1 MSLAPPEGTRYT
13 LPEQQAQLHHITER
27 LRRLYESWG
36 YEPVAVPALERY
48 DPHHPAAHKSFKL
61 SDRDGQVLALR
72 ADFTPALARL
82 IKASYP
88 EDDRPRRFWYSGT
101 LWQAIHPDVARTR
114 EFTQIG
120 LELVGV
126 SNARADAE
134 LIHLAR
140 ESVREVGLAP
150 RVEIGNPGVVRALL
164 NLAGIPEGEREVLA
178 DAIHRKDQR
187 TIRDLLDARP
197 LAADLRQA
205 LLTVPDL
212 YGDVRVLAE
221 GRRAMPWPETVA
233 ELDRLE
239 AILGEFE
246 DDSEL
251 LLDLGMARR
260 LAYYTGMMFSAYTF
274 DFGQP
279 LLGGGRYDGALL
291 PYAAGFALG
300 LERLLRAL
308 NGRVPGLSPPLLL
321 SLDDAAARYFRARG
335 YAVERALDTRLEAV
349 RAYAVQRHIPYLI
362 TPDELIPLVFEPPD
376 EAAVIAHY
384 RAYRE
389 GRGG

>member
-1 MSLAPPEGTRYT
+1 MSLAPPDGTRYS
-13 LPEQQAQLHHITER
+13 LPEQQAQLRWITER
-27 LRRLYESWG
+27 LQRLYQSWG
-36 YEPVAVPALERY
+36 YQPVEVPALERY
-48 DPHHPAAHKSFKL
+48 DPLHPAAHKSFKL
-61 SDRDGQVLALR
+61 SDRDGEVLALR

-82 IKASYP
+82 VKASYP
-88 EDDRPRRFWYSGT
+88 EADRPRRLQYTGK
-101 LWQAIHPDVARTR
+101 LWQAHADMARAR
-114 EFTQIG
+114 EFTQVG

-150 RVEIGNPGVVRALL
+150 RVEIGNPGVVRALF
-164 NLAGIPEGEREVLA
+164 NLANLLEGERESLA

-187 TIRDLLDARP
+187 TMLDLLEARP
-197 LAADLRQA
+197 LAADLRRA
-205 LLTVPDL
+205 LLLVPDL
-212 YGDVRVLAE
+212 YGDVQVLIE
-221 GRRAMPWPETVA
+221 GRQAMPWPETMA

-239 AILGEFE
+239 AVLSEFE

-260 LAYYTGMMFSAYTF
+260 LNYYTGVMFNAYTI

-300 LERLLRAL
+300 LERLLSAL
-308 NGRVPGLSPPLLL
+308 NGRGPGLRPPLLL
-321 SLDDAAARYFRARG
+321 SLDDAAARYFRTQG
-335 YAVERALDTRLEAV
+335 YTVERALYADLEAA
-349 RAYAVQRHIPYLI
+349 REYARWCGSAYLLS
-362 TPDELIPLVFEPPD
+362 PDGLIPIVADPP
-376 EAAVIAHY
+376 EQEVLSALY
-384 RAYRE
+384 QAYQE
-389 GRGG
+389 GYHD